1 MLETTRTDGDI
12 LVLIVEHQRAP
23 GMREAL
29 EAEAPGNPRAAKLLA
44 LWHAVHEGD
53 EQAANA

>member
-1 MLETTRTDGDI
+1 
-12 LVLIVEHQRAP
+12 VLIVEHLRAP

-53 EQAANA
+53 AQPSA